1 MKWESLARV
10 ISVDFSI
17 VLQEH
22 VTRCYY
28 WFCSTR
34 FLVLMLDYSFLIIAM
49 WTWAVKEWL
58 REIPFSHNQFSD
70 LKPHYSTIGKRP
82 TKKKKRR
89 GKGFASNYT
98 KTNIRPLIYLWF
110 FFGNWNCAVPHS
122 IVLKP
127 KQGENHRSA
136 TTLTKMCSSSSSTL
150 DFFVVIIFR
159 SQSLSQFLLALHYYF
174 DPAIKSR

>member
-1 MKWESLARV
+1 MPSCEMRV
-10 ISVDFSI
+10 ISLPFSVDFSI

-70 LKPHYSTIGKRP
+70 LKPHFSSIQHWKKRP
-82 TKKKKRR
+82 TKKKRLR
-89 GKGFASNYT
+89 SKGFASNYT
-98 KTNIRPLIYLWF
+98 KTNIRPLIYRF
-110 FFGNWNCAVPHS
+110 FFGNVQCTY

-136 TTLTKMCSSSSSTL
+136 GWQKCAVEV
-150 DFFVVIIFR
+150 F
-159 SQSLSQFLLALHYYF
+159 LS
-174 DPAIKSR
+174 